1 MGIVGPLGVVKVMEC
16 EGGDDG
22 GDWWLSVVMVEV
34 VMMMVVM
41 VMMLMV
47 MVVFC
52 FPSVEGEELYNDTA
66 H

>member
-1 MGIVGPLGVVKVMEC
+1 
-16 EGGDDG
+16 
-22 GDWWLSVVMVEV
+22 
-34 VMMMVVM
+34 VVM

-66 H
+66 HWTSALYTGCDQW

>member
-22 GDWWLSVVMVEV
+22 GDWWLRVVMVEV

-41 VMMLMV
+41 MLMV

-52 FPSVEGEELYNDTA
+52 FPPVEVEELYKDTA